1 MKIVPIASLALMTSL
16 VLTGCASTPTLED
29 QTKLVEYEMCLE
41 ESLSRLNRL
50 IDARTMKTSSTD
62 WTDFTYA
69 ELGGIYKMLKECK
82 EYRP

>member
-1 MKIVPIASLALMTSL
+1 MKLLPLASLTLVAALL
-16 VLTGCASTPTLED
+16 LTGCASTPTLED

-50 IDARTMKTSSTD
+50 IDTRTMKTSSTD
-62 WTDFTYA
+62 WTDFYYA